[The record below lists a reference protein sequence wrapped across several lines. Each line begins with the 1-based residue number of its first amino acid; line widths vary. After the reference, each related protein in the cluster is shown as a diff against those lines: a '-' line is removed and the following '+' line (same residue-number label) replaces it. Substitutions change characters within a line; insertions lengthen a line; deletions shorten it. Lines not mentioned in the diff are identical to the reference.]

1 MATIVSRIKEK
12 IESNGDSTAGIQT
25 ISQAIK
31 VLGGGRK
38 DENIAEA
45 IRRSNFGN
53 GSGDGVVYT
62 DADNTLYGNNQ

>member
-38 DENIAEA
+38 DEDIAEA

-53 GSGDGVVYT
+53 ASDGTVYT
-62 DADNTLYGNNQ
+62 DADSTLYGNN